1 MRSVS
6 RSFLRRYACLSVFC
20 TLACFVKTRQRDLIY
35 ACSRLFMK
43 FGERAKL
50 GGKFEFSHV
59 MYLSNET
66 ASITTG
72 MTALLP
78 YALT

>member
-1 MRSVS
+1 MKRYCIADTERFS
-6 RSFLRRYACLSVFC
+6 RLNL
-20 TLACFVKTRQRDLIY
+20 
-35 ACSRLFMK
+35 CSRLFMK